1 MCARAVT
8 GEAGGLELS
17 AKRWRDIG
25 GNRDAPRPARGIEGQ
40 CHIVVAAQLDKVR
53 ADIHSVAGDARHVAG
68 RLLDGD
74 NLSDRN
80 RGVTGTVLLVRVKIG
95 ERRLIKK

>member
-1 MCARAVT
+1 MNPAERIFDRSGAGIGEQRLVEREQPLVKLMCARAVT

-53 ADIHSVAGDARHVAG
+53 EIG
-68 RLLDGD
+68 RA
-74 NLSDRN
+74 SCRE
-80 RGVTGTVLLVRVKIG
+80 RVG
-95 ERRLIKK
+95 QYV